1 MSVEQQHERAPRV
14 AEICTD
20 DVDVLALSVVRFVA
34 SGYMTG
40 DVSCWDAAHDGA
52 ERLLGPVGGGE
63 VVAALVGVMRAI
75 RRERRED
82 WRFMPATCCRVTADE
97 RALVDLL
104 AQARRGG
111 WEAVAEGAARLAGVP
126 SAPGLAAAIRH
137 AVSALGRAQP
147 HLAAIRSAPAGS
159 VLH

>member
-1 MSVEQQHERAPRV
+1 MPPEPQHERAPRV
-14 AEICTD
+14 AEVCAE

-40 DVSCWDAAHDGA
+40 DVACWDAAHDGA
-52 ERLLGPVGGGE
+52 ERLLGPAEGSDL
-63 VVAALVGVMRAI
+63 VAALVGVMRAI
-75 RRERRED
+75 RRERTED

-104 AQARRGG
+104 AQGRQGA
-111 WEAVAEGAARLAGVP
+111 WEAVAAGAARLAGR
-126 SAPGLAAAIRH
+126 SEAPGLSAAIRH
-137 AVSALGRAQP
+137 AVAALR
-147 HLAAIRSAPAGS
+147 LAGPRLATIRSAPAGT

>member
-1 MSVEQQHERAPRV
+1 MSLEQQHARAPRV

-20 DVDVLALSVVRFVA
+20 DIDVLALSVVRFVA

-40 DVSCWDAAHDGA
+40 DVACWDAAHDGA
-52 ERLLGPVGGGE
+52 ERLLGPAGGGE

-104 AQARRGG
+104 AQGRRGG
-111 WEAVAEGAARLAGVP
+111 WDAVLEGADRLAGGP
-126 SAPGLAAAIRH
+126 APGLVAAIRH
-137 AVSALGRAQP
+137 AVGALGRATP
-147 HLAAIRSAPAGS
+147 HLAAIRAMPAGA